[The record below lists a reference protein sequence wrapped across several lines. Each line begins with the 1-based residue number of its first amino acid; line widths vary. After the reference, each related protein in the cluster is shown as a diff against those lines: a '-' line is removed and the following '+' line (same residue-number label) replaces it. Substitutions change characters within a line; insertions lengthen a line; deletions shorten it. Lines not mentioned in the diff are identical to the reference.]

1 MMDQFERWMLIGFGA
16 IAIMLFVIAGIAS
29 HQRDNCRL
37 ELAKAG
43 RSAEDIIKICPQ
55 EKL

>member
-43 RSAEDIIKICPQ
+43 RSAEDIIKICP
-55 EKL
+55 